1 MTIVS
6 TSTLLRFVYC
16 TSVVIKTFVVMR
28 DILLLCSVEIELT
41 PNLTVLAVAYGLIGF
56 VMCRNTDII
65 LLAMLWPWGQISL

>member
-1 MTIVS
+1 
-6 TSTLLRFVYC
+6 
-16 TSVVIKTFVVMR
+16 MR